1 MSSMDR
7 FDDVS
12 VVHSIDE
19 SPPAPRVPR
28 GVRRAFTV
36 VVASVVVSGALAGA
50 AVGLAS
56 EKREPA
62 KPATA
67 ANEAWQAAGGH
78 PCHHGMGQHSGAA
91 DGGGAAA
98 ASSGLMRSIGKM
110 IVEEFSPP
118 ISDSVCR

>member
-1 MSSMDR
+1 MDR

-12 VVHSIDE
+12 VIASVDE

-28 GVRRAFTV
+28 RARRAFTV

-62 KPATA
+62 KSAVTG
-67 ANEAWQAAGGH
+67 ANEGSTSYAPLGAH
-78 PCHHGMGQHSGAA
+78 PCHHGMRQNR
-91 DGGGAAA
+91 
-98 ASSGLMRSIGKM
+98 SSAPRY
-110 IVEEFSPP
+110 
-118 ISDSVCR
+118 